1 MPISKKSGASSAA
14 RCRLLAPGWNER
26 TRLALSN
33 LISEGANQRLPVVFD
48 FDNTLVCG
56 DIGEATLAVLART
69 GVLTPDSVPPHLC
82 PRFRAGQN
90 VVKMENCA
98 DVTEYYEALLSP
110 TVHGTRDTQPLAN
123 GYAWATQVMEG
134 LPLTEVVNATRAAY
148 EWSDPEHPGVIEVT
162 PGRTAYPVPFFY
174 PEMVELLVQ
183 LLEHR
188 FDVWIISASNA
199 WSVRWMVIHALNPR
213 LLECGAPSPLRADH
227 VVGISMLLE
236 DRNDRLYKDSVLV
249 QESAAYARL
258 ETAAVKKFTL
268 TGQLHYPVPTY
279 SGKIAVIY
287 DVLGRTPYLVAGDS
301 PGDLPMLST
310 GRHRLWIKRL
320 NKPAY
325 QKTAAGWF
333 RRADR
338 NHWIIQSVDA
348 RPGGGFVA

>member
-1 MPISKKSGASSAA
+1 MPAGKRTVPASKA
-14 RCRLLAPGWNER
+14 RCRLLAPGWNEG
-26 TRLALSN
+26 TRRALTN
-33 LISEGANQRLPVVFD
+33 LISEGANQALPVVFD

-69 GVLTPDSVPPHLC
+69 GVLTPHSVPPHLC
-82 PRFRAGQN
+82 PRFRAEQT
-90 VVKMENCA
+90 VVKMETCA

-110 TVHGTRDTQPLAN
+110 TVHGTRDAQPLAN
-123 GYAWATQVMEG
+123 GYAWATQAMEG
-134 LPLTEVVNATRAAY
+134 LPLSQVVNATRAAY
-148 EWSDPEHPGVIEVT
+148 EWSDPEYTGMIEVT
-162 PGRTAYPVPFFY
+162 PAHTAYPVPFFY

-183 LLEHR
+183 LLQHH
-188 FDVWIISASNA
+188 FDVWIVSASNA

-213 LLECGAPSPLRADH
+213 LLECGAPNGLRADH
-227 VVGISMLLE
+227 VVGISTLLA
-236 DRNDRLYKDSVLV
+236 DRKDRLYKDSVLV
-249 QESAAYARL
+249 RESEAYARL
-258 ETAAVKKFTL
+258 ETGAVNKFRL

-325 QKTAAGWF
+325 QKTAAEWF

-338 NHWIIQSVDA
+338 NHWIMQSVDA
-348 RPGGGFVA
+348 KPGGGFVA